1 MPGNSF
7 GQLFKITTA
16 GESHGLANIVIIDG
30 VPAGMPLSVE
40 DLKPDLERRKPGQSK
55 LTTQRKESDIP
66 EILSGVFDGKTT
78 GVPITI
84 LIPNKDQ
91 HSKDY
96 NNLKSVYR
104 PGHADFTYDKKYGR
118 RDHRGGG
125 RSSARETVVRVA
137 AGAVAKKMLSFYGEK
152 ISITGY
158 TKQIGDIIA
167 EISDPSLVTQSIVEI
182 NNVRCPDKTA
192 AKKMIRLIDKVRRD
206 GDSIGGIAEIVAVNV
221 PVGLG
226 EPVFDKLKADLG
238 KALLSLPAV
247 MGIEFGLGFAAAKT
261 YGSVGNDIFKKKDN
275 KIITSTNN
283 HGGILGG
290 ISSGMPIII
299 RCAVKPTSSIQK
311 KQVTVSSSGDKTV
324 LAVKGRHDPCLLPRF
339 IPIAE
344 AMVAITLADHYL
356 RMRNYK
362 STKTYNSH
370 KPQRN

>member
-7 GQLFKITTA
+7 GQVFKITTA
-16 GESHGLANIVIIDG
+16 GESHGPANIVIIDG
-30 VPAGMPLSVE
+30 VPAGMPLSVS
-40 DLKPDLERRKPGQSK
+40 DLQPDLDRRKPGQSK

-66 EILSGVFDGKTT
+66 QILSGIFDGETT

-84 LIPNKDQ
+84 LVPNQDQ

-96 NNLKSVYR
+96 NNLKSLYR

-125 RSSARETVVRVA
+125 RSSARETVARVA
-137 AGAVAKKMLSFYGEK
+137 AGAIAKKILSFYGEN
-152 ISITGY
+152 IHITGY
-158 TKQIGDIIA
+158 TKQIGDIVAKIPNP
-167 EISDPSLVTQSIVEI
+167 DLVTRSDVEI
-182 NNVRCPDKTA
+182 NDIRWPDTMA
-192 AKKMIRLIDKVRRD
+192 AKKMIRLIDKIRRD
-206 GDSIGGIAEIVAVNV
+206 GDSIGGIAEIVAINV
-221 PVGLG
+221 PIGLS

-247 MGIEFGLGFAAAKT
+247 MGIEFGLGFEAAKT
-261 YGSVGNDIFKKKDN
+261 YGSIANDVFKKKGD

-299 RCAVKPTSSIQK
+299 RCAVKPTSSILK
-311 KQVTVSSSGDKTV
+311 KQVTVSSSGNKTEV
-324 LAVKGRHDPCLLPRF
+324 AVKGRHDPCLLPRF

-344 AMVAITLADHYL
+344 AMVAVTLADHYL
-356 RMRNYK
+356 RMHSNK
-362 STKTYNSH
+362 PTKM
-370 KPQRN
+370 